1 MKNIVILENLR
12 SCYNVWNIIRTA
24 DALWWEV
31 ILTWYTPSPLSQPK
45 VKKTSLWSEESVE
58 LKEFFTTSAAVEYVK
73 SKSYI
78 VVAAEITDDS
88 VWLDIFQQKIP
99 PIVAVVFGNEVTGV
113 EPDTLSQVDQVVK
126 IPMKG
131 MKESLNVGQSSA
143 IFMWAL
149 QK

>member
-1 MKNIVILENLR
+1 MKNIIILENLR

-24 DALWWEV
+24 DALWWDV

-73 SKSYI
+73 SKSYM
-78 VVAAEITDDS
+78 VVAAEITDDAIP
-88 VWLDIFQQKIP
+88 LNQFQQKKP
-99 PIVAVVFGNEVTGV
+99 LGVAVVLWNEVIWV
-113 EPDTLSQVDQVVK
+113 EPDTLTMVDHVVY

-131 MKESLNVGQSSA
+131 MKESLNVGQTGA
-143 IFMWAL
+143 IFMWSI
-149 QK
+149 Q